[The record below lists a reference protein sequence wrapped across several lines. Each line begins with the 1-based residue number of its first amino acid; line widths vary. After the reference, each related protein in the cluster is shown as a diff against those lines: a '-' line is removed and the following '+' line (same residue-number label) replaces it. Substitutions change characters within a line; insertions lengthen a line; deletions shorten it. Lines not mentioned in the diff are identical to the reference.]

1 MAKTY
6 ESIATQTLGTAV
18 PSITFT
24 GIPQGYTDLVVVF
37 SGNSTQ
43 TGSSVNSLRLRVNG
57 NPTVIYSDTGLEGN
71 GTSASSYRSTGNDFM
86 VVGNISQASGPV
98 GNVIT
103 QLMNY
108 SNTTTFKTVLSRSN
122 NSQTVTSAI
131 VGLFRS
137 TSAITSIEFYRDGT
151 NNIAVD
157 STFSL
162 YGIKAAI

>member
-43 TGSSVNSLRLRVNG
+43 TGSGVNSLRLRVNG

>member
-1 MAKTY
+1 MATNTY
-6 ESIATQTLGTAV
+6 VALDKVTVGTAT

-24 GIPQGYTDLVVVF
+24 GINQGYTDLVVVF

-43 TGSSVNSLRLRVNG
+43 SGSSVNSLRLRING
-57 NPTVIYSDTGLEGN
+57 NATAIYSDTGLEGN

-86 VVGNISQASGPV
+86 VVGNISQTSGPV
-98 GNVIT
+98 GNVIA

-151 NNIAVD
+151 NNIAAG

-162 YGIKAAI
+162 YAIKSE